1 MSSRFSYFDPCNDP
15 RPSLFFPL
23 RFIIVIHL
31 GIRYPTR
38 YQGFKNYVLSS
49 RAAENPKGC
58 RTRHTDSVEA
68 SSRMEENRSA
78 TLCARDPGCTS
89 DLLSHPAKGNRPA
102 IIALFFFKTGIFS
115 AATKSREGNAGVHY
129 GNRTLF
135 KKSAH
140 ARSKK
145 KIIRDSQCGGA

>member
-89 DLLSHPAKGNRPA
+89 DLLSHPAKDNRPA
-102 IIALFFFKTGIFS
+102 MSRNYGTFFWEQEFFLLQRRAVKGMPVCMTATGPW
-115 AATKSREGNAGVHY
+115 
-129 GNRTLF
+129 F
-135 KKSAH
+135 KK
-140 ARSKK
+140 RSRPVKEK
-145 KIIRDSQCGGA
+145 NYTR